1 MMAFFRNIFLFS
13 LVLVACSPNQK
24 VSEPR
29 PSKESIQ
36 QWWKAETHFDV
47 LSFFDVT
54 THKKNKVLVA
64 NIEMVVADDQKELAV
79 LYIDPQTKSVGQIA
93 GLGKVLQILDLNNDG
108 ISEIYGAQFVDI
120 KNDTRGSL
128 FFGVITEDRFEILRE
143 ASFNEMNAD
152 CGFSDDETKE
162 LNVSIL
168 KCQENKVSW
177 EFVDVN
183 KDGQK
188 ELVEKKQIKEWENK
202 KLLSEKEVVE
212 KFQLLTNELKKID

>member
-1 MMAFFRNIFLFS
+1 MMTFFRNIFLFS

-24 VSEPR
+24 VNEPR
-29 PSKESIQ
+29 PSKESIK
-36 QWWKAETHFDV
+36 QWWKAETHFDI

-64 NIEMVVADDQKELAV
+64 NIEMVVADDQKEPAV
-79 LYIDPQTKSVGQIA
+79 LYIDPQTKSVGQIS
-93 GLGKVLQILDLNNDG
+93 GLGKVLEILDLNNDG

-120 KNDTRGSL
+120 KNDTRGTL

-143 ASFNEMNAD
+143 ASFNEMSAD

-168 KCQENKVSW
+168 KCQENKVIW
-177 EFVDVN
+177 DFVDVN